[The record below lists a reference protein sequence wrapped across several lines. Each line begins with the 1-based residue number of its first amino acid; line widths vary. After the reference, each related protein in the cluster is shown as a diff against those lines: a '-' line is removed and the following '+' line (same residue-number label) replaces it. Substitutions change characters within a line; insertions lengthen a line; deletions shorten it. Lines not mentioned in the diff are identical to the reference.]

1 MSPSRALRHTRT
13 NNVSRRA
20 LFRGGAALATAG
32 LVPGAGLT
40 AAPALALSFGK
51 DMYESIGVRPVIN
64 AKGVFTM
71 LSGSLML
78 PECRQAMQQA
88 SRNFVHIDELM
99 ESVGKRLAEIT
110 GAESAIVT
118 TGCAAA
124 LAHATAAC
132 LAGGD
137 PEKIHR
143 LPDLTGLKD
152 EVVVP
157 HYSRNIYDQSIRMV
171 GPKIISV
178 DDEDQLRRAIND
190 RTAMALVVGSPRDQG
205 PFGLTEVA
213 SIAHEY
219 DVPVLMDAAAEALSI
234 PNVHL
239 KRGADLVAYSGGKAL
254 LGPQSS
260 GLLIGR
266 KDLIQAAWLNSAPH
280 HAFGRPMKVAK
291 EDIMGLLAVVE
302 IWVRRDHDA
311 EWKTWETWLDEIDTE
326 VKQVSGVT
334 TEVLQP
340 RGLSNRS
347 PQLAIRWDGKKMGIS
362 GDELYKHLYTGDPRI
377 VLASSTGDRRNPTNS
392 SVNVMPWQLQP
403 GEAQIVAS
411 EIHRALS
418 KPPKPASKSKTVG
431 TPANVSGQWD
441 VEMSFVR
448 MAAKHRFVFD
458 QDGASL
464 LGTHV
469 GETTRGDLKGWIE
482 GNGIEFRSAQP
493 LEGAGIHFEFIGRV
507 NGDTM
512 RGEVDLGEY
521 GSAQWSARRH
531 SYDEAGKTIR
541 GVKHI

>member
-234 PNVHL
+234 PQRPSQARRRLGCLQRRQGPIGSSEFRPTH
-239 KRGADLVAYSGGKAL
+239 RPQGPHPGRVAQQRPAPRFWTPNESRQRRHHGPARRRRN
-254 LGPQSS
+254 LGPS
-260 GLLIGR
+260 
-266 KDLIQAAWLNSAPH
+266 
-280 HAFGRPMKVAK
+280 
-291 EDIMGLLAVVE
+291 
-302 IWVRRDHDA
+302 
-311 EWKTWETWLDEIDTE
+311 
-326 VKQVSGVT
+326 
-334 TEVLQP
+334 
-340 RGLSNRS
+340 RS
-347 PQLAIRWDGKKMGIS
+347 
-362 GDELYKHLYTGDPRI
+362 
-377 VLASSTGDRRNPTNS
+377 
-392 SVNVMPWQLQP
+392 
-403 GEAQIVAS
+403 
-411 EIHRALS
+411 
-418 KPPKPASKSKTVG
+418 
-431 TPANVSGQWD
+431 
-441 VEMSFVR
+441 
-448 MAAKHRFVFD
+448 
-458 QDGASL
+458 
-464 LGTHV
+464 
-469 GETTRGDLKGWIE
+469 
-482 GNGIEFRSAQP
+482 
-493 LEGAGIHFEFIGRV
+493 
-507 NGDTM
+507 
-512 RGEVDLGEY
+512 
-521 GSAQWSARRH
+521 
-531 SYDEAGKTIR
+531 
-541 GVKHI
+541 

>member
-1 MSPSRALRHTRT
+1 MPLPRALQQVSA

-20 LFRGGAALATAG
+20 LFRGGAALAAAG
-32 LVPGAGLT
+32 LAPGTRLA
-40 AAPALALSFGK
+40 AAPAVSFGS
-51 DMYESIGVRPVIN
+51 DMYQSIGVRPVIN

-88 SRNFVHIDELM
+88 SRSFVHIDELM
-99 ESVGKRLAEIT
+99 EAVGKRLAELT

-137 PEKIHR
+137 PEKIRR
-143 LPDLTGLKD
+143 LPDISGLKS

-157 HYSRNIYDQSIRMV
+157 SYSRNIYDQSIRMV

-178 DDEDQLRRAIND
+178 DDEAEMRRAINS
-190 RTAMALVVGSPRDQG
+190 RTVMAMVIASPRDQG
-205 PFGLTEVA
+205 PLGLAEVA

-219 DVPVLMDAAAEALSI
+219 DVPVLVDAAAEALTI

-266 KDLIQAAWLNSAPH
+266 KELIQAAWLNSAPH

-291 EDIMGLLAVVE
+291 EDIMGLLAAVE
-302 IWVRRDHDA
+302 MWARRDHDA
-311 EWKTWETWLDEIDTE
+311 EWKTWETWLDEIAAKVE
-326 VKQVSGVT
+326 QVSGVT

-340 RGLSNRS
+340 GGLSNQS
-347 PQLAIRWDGKKMGIS
+347 PQLAIRWDGEKMGIT
-362 GDELYKHLYTGDPRI
+362 GDEIYKYLYEGNPRI
-377 VLASSTGDRRNPTNS
+377 VLAASAGNRRDPSSS

-403 GEAQIVAS
+403 GEARIVAS
-411 EIHRALS
+411 AIHRVLS
-418 KPPKPASKSKTVG
+418 RPPKLTPRSKAAGAPARVG
-431 TPANVSGQWD
+431 GQWD
-441 VEMSFVR
+441 VEMKFVR
-448 MAAKHRFVFD
+448 MVSKHRFVLD
-458 QDGASL
+458 QDEESL
-464 LGTHV
+464 LGTHL
-469 GETTRGDLKGWIE
+469 GEATQGDLAGWIE
-482 GNGIEFRSAQP
+482 GNEIQFRSAHP
-493 LEGAGIHFEFIGRV
+493 LEGAGIHFEFIGKV
-507 NGDTM
+507 TDDTM

-521 GSAQWSARRH
+521 GSATWSARRH